1 MILAFKMILNP
12 WFVFDPQMEKFEV
25 LPLPSDHSNVRQING
40 PPGEVWQG
48 QSGLDKLIVIR
59 TGD

>member
-1 MILAFKMILNP
+1 MTPNP
-12 WFVFDPQMEKFEV
+12 WFVFDPQTEKFEV
-25 LPLPSDHSNVRQING
+25 FPLPSDHSNVRQING
-40 PPGEVWQG
+40 RPGEVWQA